1 MKPQDEESDPNSE
14 DNNDDLWNDGPDFN
28 FKFILVG
35 ESRVGKTSVTQRY
48 IRDNFEENQ

>member
-1 MKPQDEESDPNSE
+1 MKAQDDDSDQE
-14 DNNDDLWNDGPDFN
+14 NDDVFNDGPDYN

>member
-1 MKPQDEESDPNSE
+1 MKPQDDDSDQE
-14 DNNDDLWNDGPDFN
+14 NDDPYGNDGPDYN

-48 IRDNFEENQ
+48 I